1 MAVPTAPSKSTIL
14 TEAYKRCGIPS
25 PTTAQLLRAEDEWL
39 GEVLREIAS
48 EKRWH
53 VMEDTQVQITT
64 ANQGVY
70 TIPSPLIRVSE
81 IRFFDGSHKGTA
93 TAGAASTLTVES
105 GSDDDLGHKIFLT
118 GGTGS
123 GQASRIVSRSG
134 AVYTVSPSW
143 STTPASGTTYMV
155 ASVEVELSGPNAGI
169 SKSGATG
176 YPKEWEEFEGEI
188 YLYPVPG
195 LSTYALEVKG
205 QADIELIDET
215 ASRYTTIL
223 REWRPAIIQ
232 GVRARIMEDLDDSG
246 QVLAEQKFEGQK
258 RRAMRQDSRNRRS
271 IYGGGLKTF
280 GGLPRSGYSSG
291 WWGY

>member
-1 MAVPTAPSKSTIL
+1 MAVPTAPTKTTIL
-14 TEAYKRCGIPS
+14 TEAYKRCGIPT

-70 TIPSPLIRVSE
+70 TIPSPLIRVTE
-81 IRFFDGSHKGTA
+81 IRFYDGGMKGTA
-93 TAGAASTLTVES
+93 SAGAASTITVAS
-105 GSDDDLGHKIFLT
+105 GTGNDSDLGHKIFLT

-134 AVYTVSPSW
+134 DVYTVSPSW
-143 STTPASGTTYMV
+143 TTTPGASTTYMI
-155 ASVEVELSGPNAGI
+155 ATVELDLTGPETGI
-169 SKSGATG
+169 PKSTAVG

-188 YLYPVPG
+188 YVYPVPD
-195 LSTYALEVKG
+195 LSTYALEIKG
-205 QADIELIDET
+205 QADVELIDESST
-215 ASRYTTIL
+215 RYTTIL
-223 REWRPAIIQ
+223 REWRPAIMQ
-232 GVRARIMEDLDDSG
+232 GLRARIMEDLDDSG

-271 IYGGGLKTF
+271 IYGGGLKSF
-280 GGLPRSGYSSG
+280 GGLPNRY
-291 WWGY
+291 

>member
-1 MAVPTAPSKSTIL
+1 MAVPTAPTKSTIL

-25 PTTAQLLRAEDEWL
+25 PTPAQLLRAEDEWL

-64 ANQGVY
+64 AYQGVY
-70 TIPSPLIRVSE
+70 SIPSPLIRVSE
-81 IRFFDGSHKGTA
+81 IRFFDGGTKGTA
-93 TAGAASTLTVES
+93 SAGGVATITVET
-105 GSDDDLGHKIFLT
+105 GADEDLGRKIFLT

-123 GQASRIVSRSG
+123 GQVSRIISRSG

-143 STTPASGTTYMV
+143 STTPGATTTYMI
-155 ASVEVELSGPNAGI
+155 ASVELDLDGPHTGIPRTSG
-169 SKSGATG
+169 TG

-188 YLYPVPG
+188 HVYPVPT
-195 LSTYALEVKG
+195 LSTYAFEIKG

-215 ASRYTTIL
+215 STRYTTIL

-246 QVLAEQKFEGQK
+246 QVLAEQKFDGQK

-271 IYGGGLKTF
+271 IYGGGLKSF
-280 GGLPRSGYSSG
+280 GGLPSR
-291 WWGY
+291 W

>member
-1 MAVPTAPSKSTIL
+1 MAVPTAPTKTTIL
-14 TEAYKRCGIPS
+14 TEAYKRCGIPT

-70 TIPSPLIRVSE
+70 TIPSPLIRVTE
-81 IRFFDGSHKGTA
+81 IRFYDGGTKGTA
-93 TAGAASTLTVES
+93 SAGAASTITVAS
-105 GSDDDLGHKIFLT
+105 GTGNDSDLGHKIFLT

-134 AVYTVSPSW
+134 DVYTVSPSW
-143 STTPASGTTYMV
+143 TTTPGASTTYMI
-155 ASVEVELSGPNAGI
+155 ATVELDLTGPETGI
-169 SKSGATG
+169 PKSTAVG

-188 YLYPVPG
+188 YVYPVPD
-195 LSTYALEVKG
+195 LSTYALEIKG
-205 QADIELIDET
+205 QADVELIDESST
-215 ASRYTTIL
+215 RYTTIL
-223 REWRPAIIQ
+223 REWRPAIMQ
-232 GVRARIMEDLDDSG
+232 GLRARIMEDLDDSG

-271 IYGGGLKTF
+271 IYGGGLKSF
-280 GGLPRSGYSSG
+280 GGLPNRY
-291 WWGY
+291 

>member
-1 MAVPTAPSKSTIL
+1 MAVPTAPTKTTIL

-70 TIPSPLIRVSE
+70 TIPSPLIRVTE
-81 IRFFDGSHKGTA
+81 IRFYDGGTKGTA
-93 TAGAASTLTVES
+93 SAGAASTITVAS
-105 GSDDDLGHKIFLT
+105 GTGNDSDLGHKIFLT

-134 AVYTVSPSW
+134 DVYTVSPSW
-143 STTPASGTTYMV
+143 TTTPGASTTYMI
-155 ASVEVELSGPNAGI
+155 ATVELDLTGPETGI
-169 SKSGATG
+169 PKSTAVG

-188 YLYPVPG
+188 YVYPVPD
-195 LSTYALEVKG
+195 LSTYALEIKG
-205 QADIELIDET
+205 QADVELIDET
-215 ASRYTTIL
+215 SARYTTIL
-223 REWRPAIIQ
+223 REWRPAIVQ

-271 IYGGGLKTF
+271 IYGGGLKSF
-280 GGLPRSGYSSG
+280 GGLPNRY
-291 WWGY
+291 

>member
-1 MAVPTAPSKSTIL
+1 MAVPTAPTKSTIL

-53 VMEDTQVQITT
+53 VMEATQVQITT
-64 ANQGVY
+64 AYQGVY

-81 IRFFDGSHKGTA
+81 IRFFDGGTKGTA
-93 TAGAASTLTVES
+93 SAGAASTITVES
-105 GSDDDLGHKIFLT
+105 GTDADLGLKIFLT

-123 GQASRIVSRSG
+123 GQVSRVISRSG
-134 AVYTVSPSW
+134 NVYTVSPSW
-143 STTPASGTTYMV
+143 STTPGATTTYMI
-155 ASVEVELSGPNAGI
+155 ASVELDLDGPHTGIPRTSG
-169 SKSGATG
+169 TG

-188 YLYPVPG
+188 YVYPVPT
-195 LSTYALEVKG
+195 LSTYAFEVKG

-215 ASRYTTIL
+215 STRYTTIL

-232 GVRARIMEDLDDSG
+232 GVRSRIMEDLDDSG

-271 IYGGGLKTF
+271 IYGGGLKSF
-280 GGLPRSGYSSG
+280 GGLPSR
-291 WWGY
+291 W